1 MIPPLVAV
9 QMLAQFL
16 QGAFTQK
23 IGIPLAGLGKFDD
36 PLGHDF
42 VGEVASACKPEGR
55 ANHLEGNAH
64 EPSRRQRP

>member
-1 MIPPLVAV
+1 MVPPLVAV

-36 PLGHDF
+36 PLGDDP
-42 VGEVASACKPEGR
+42 VGEIVWKP
-55 ANHLEGNAH
+55 
-64 EPSRRQRP
+64 